1 MCGCVRY
8 CEHVVCVGVS
18 GIVSGVCVCV
28 RYCDHVVCG
37 CVRYCEH
44 VVCVGVSG
52 IVTMW
57 YVWVCQVL

>member
-18 GIVSGVCVCV
+18 GIVSCG
-28 RYCDHVVCG
+28 VCG

-44 VVCVGVSG
+44 VVYVGVSG

-57 YVWVCQVL
+57 CVWVRQVL